1 MNSRVLS
8 VLLLLIVAIGF
19 SGVASAA
26 TMQKLVSAEI
36 PAWDELIT
44 PAQDA
49 WNETISEAIAAYD
62 EEVSYRDLY
71 IVQGPNELQDWL
83 DFIYSHEGAIGGMG
97 RWTYFP
103 EVSHIEQVVDV
114 PEHIETVVDVPEHYE
129 SQLVSEAYDET
140 VTDVPAHYES
150 QEADHDGYSLYGNG
164 EYMRTGN
171 HGLKIYAKFHQGETL
186 HGFVSVPVGNSNP
199 CQSKDWKWIPVT
211 EQVYVPAVTHVEH
224 HDAVYED
231 VLIPATYKDIVVPA
245 TYKDVKVV
253 DEVAHYLVRGAYTI
267 HHPAVD
273 AVIVEHPAVDAVY
286 VHHPA
291 IPAVYETIEVSEPPV
306 KEVPKVDEPVSIDI
320 PVTGGSLTGLY
331 LALILVLAGMFAAYK
346 LRE

>member
-1 MNSRVLS
+1 MNSRILS

-26 TMQKLVSAEI
+26 TMQKLVSEEI

-49 WNETISEAIAAYD
+49 WNEIISEAIAAYD

-71 IVQGPNELQDWL
+71 IVQGPNELQDWS
-83 DFIYSHEGAIGGMG
+83 DFIYSHEGAIGGWG

-103 EVSHIEQVVDV
+103 EVSHIEQEIDV

-129 SQLVSEAYDET
+129 SQLVSEAYDE
-140 VTDVPAHYES
+140 E
-150 QEADHDGYSLYGNG
+150 
-164 EYMRTGN
+164 
-171 HGLKIYAKFHQGETL
+171 
-186 HGFVSVPVGNSNP
+186 VSVEANHYGAYLNPSATQIKGTPDHHNYNANKYPLGTVKYGFKVVDDTGCGNNKMWTPVFTV
-199 CQSKDWKWIPVT
+199 KVI
-211 EQVYVPAVTHVEH
+211 H

-291 IPAVYETIEVSEPPV
+291 IPAVFETIEVPEPPV

-320 PVTGGSLTGLY
+320 PVTGGDLTGLY
-331 LALILVLAGMFAAYK
+331 LALLLVLSGMGAAYK
-346 LRE
+346 LRD